1 MKKEVW
7 KSIPNYEELYE
18 VSSLG
23 NLLSLRNNKLLHPS
37 KEHGYL
43 KTSLR
48 KDGKQRNFA
57 IHQLVAMAFL
67 GHIPCRHKLIVD
79 HINENKLDNR
89 VENLQIITNK
99 ENVIKSIKNKIKS

>member
-1 MKKEVW
+1 MEIW
-7 KSIPNYEELYE
+7 KSIPNYEELYKI
-18 VSSLG
+18 SSLG

-48 KDGKQRNFA
+48 KDGMQKKFS

-67 GHIPCRHKLIVD
+67 GHIPCKHKLVVD

-89 VENLQIITNK
+89 LENLQIITNK
-99 ENVIKSIKNKIKS
+99 ENVVKSIKSKINND

>member
-1 MKKEVW
+1 MKKEEW
-7 KSIPNYEELYE
+7 KSIPNYEGLYE

-23 NLLSLRNNKLLHPS
+23 RLKSLTRNKILSPS
-37 KEHGYL
+37 KEHGYF
-43 KTSLR
+43 KTTISN
-48 KDGKQRNFA
+48 KIKKKYA

-67 GHIPCRHKLIVD
+67 GHEPCRHKLVVD

-99 ENVIKSIKNKIKS
+99 ENVIKSIKYKLL

>member
-1 MKKEVW
+1 MKEIW
-7 KSIPNYEELYE
+7 KSVPGYEGLYKI
-18 VSSLG
+18 SSKG

-48 KDGKQRNFA
+48 KDGKQRKFS
-57 IHQLVAMAFL
+57 IHQLIAMAFL
-67 GHIPCRHKLIVD
+67 GHTPCKSKLVVD
-79 HINENKLDNR
+79 HINEDKSDNR

-99 ENVIKSIKNKIKS
+99 ENVVKSINNKIKS